1 MSRRSSRIAGFEK
14 FLMGSGWVFLVAL
27 LGCGG
32 SPSDPTS
39 VVSDDSASQP
49 VAEVGSPSAPE
60 GLGPENASGSVAAAS
75 DNSPGEPSPM
85 PSNGP
90 TASSSGA
97 TPASTEQTNETS
109 PTVAQGDP
117 FKMLQTAME
126 LEGESRRA
134 IGLAQAQ
141 KWDEAEQLLSELIEK
156 APFLP
161 EMHYNLA
168 CILALHGKKDEALS
182 RLRKA
187 VEAGFVDP
195 EHIASDLDLV
205 SLRPAPEFQQILKL
219 ASDLQSKP
227 FNRVASAPAVVESDT
242 QVARIGPEQAV
253 LDGRFKLIRTFVDW
267 SQPPEVKPEFPV
279 VEHGEVGELLRKW
292 YAEGTAAG
300 NWGDI
305 YDNCDRIHSKHNHL
319 EFGTLTRIKPQKE
332 IEKLWPYGL
341 QTLMLHDGVVI
352 GNSSTAATGNALWR
366 SNPRRAYVNSGLTRK
381 LYLQYTSNHLYL
393 YPEHKDYRSNHE
405 GDVYPAN
412 TPYVITSKGSSY
424 TDQPFMDALFCTLA
438 AFQPEVKQ
446 KIVDAGIMAPTLQWV
461 FRRSN
466 KNVPDD
472 ETYLSGVAHPAV
484 FTKEQLDP
492 LGMVQRAHDL
502 RGDQL
507 PPLVRLK
514 VLEED
519 QGQPGRDFFD
529 VANRTRLFDT
539 PCAIARVY
547 RTVQPTT
554 RIVVSAEDSYDVN
567 GLPLTYR
574 WKVLS
579 GDAEQVMIRPLDPSG
594 KVVELTIPYMPQH
607 PILPGSS
614 LNSNRIEIGA
624 FVHNGH
630 HYSAPAFVT
639 YFSLNNEERVYD
651 EVGTIQ
657 QVTYRGGTDKGN
669 YVDPMVDAPKSW
681 RDEYRYN
688 DQGQMVGWTRH
699 IQDRQDEFTW
709 QGLLVT
715 ERDSQGR
722 AIEGAVVQYY
732 PVPLETRPLMRLD
745 YRPTDRKIKIQ
756 YQNEADQRGELQ
768 LPPR

>member
-1 MSRRSSRIAGFEK
+1 MLSHYVYRNVGFAASLAGLWGIMLIAG
-14 FLMGSGWVFLVAL
+14 

-32 SPSDPTS
+32 STADDLSG
-39 VVSDDSASQP
+39 VVKDSASQP
-49 VAEVGSPSAPE
+49 AAGEGAESLPVQEGVGEAAGTITAPS
-60 GLGPENASGSVAAAS
+60 LGNPNESGPGAVSELPLRTESGSAQ
-75 DNSPGEPSPM
+75 E
-85 PSNGP
+85 SNKP
-90 TASSSGA
+90 T
-97 TPASTEQTNETS
+97 
-109 PTVAQGDP
+109 PTVALGDP

-126 LEGESRRA
+126 LEGESRQA
-134 IGLAQAQ
+134 IRLAQEQ
-141 KWDEAEQLLSELIEK
+141 KWDEAEQLLNELIGK
-156 APFLP
+156 APYLP

-168 CILALHGKKDEALS
+168 CILALQGKKEEALS
-182 RLRKA
+182 RLRNA

-219 ASDLQSKP
+219 AKDLQSQP
-227 FNRVASAPAVVESDT
+227 FNLVAAAPAVVEPDT

-253 LDGRFKLIRTFVDW
+253 LDGRFKLIRTFIDW
-267 SQPPEVKPEFPV
+267 SQPPEAKPEFPV
-279 VEHGEVGELLRKW
+279 VDHGEVGELLRQW

-332 IEKLWPYGL
+332 IDKLWPYGL

-352 GNSSTAATGNALWR
+352 GNSSTAATGNPLWR
-366 SNPRRAYVNSGLTRK
+366 SNPRRAYVNSGLAQK

-424 TDQPFMDALFCTLA
+424 TDKPFMDALFCTLA

-446 KIVDAGIMAPTLQWV
+446 KIVDAGIMAPTLQWI
-461 FRRSN
+461 FRTSN

-472 ETYLSGVAHPAV
+472 EVYLSGVAHPAV

-492 LGMVQRAHDL
+492 LKMVQRAHDL
-502 RGDQL
+502 QGDQL

-514 VLEED
+514 VLQED
-519 QGQPGRDFFD
+519 QGLPGRDYFD

-539 PCAIARVY
+539 PGAIARVY

-554 RIVVSAEDSYDVN
+554 RMVVSAEESFDVN
-567 GLPLTYR
+567 GLPLTYH

-579 GDAEQVMIRPLDPSG
+579 GDAEQIIIRPLDPSG
-594 KVVELTIPYMPQH
+594 KVVELTVPYMPQH
-607 PILPGSS
+607 PILPGAS
-614 LNSNRIEIGA
+614 LKSNRIEIGA

-639 YFSLNNEERVYD
+639 YFSLNNEERLYD
-651 EVGTIQ
+651 EGGNIQ
-657 QVTYRGGTDKGN
+657 QVIYRGGTDKGN
-669 YVDPMVDAPKSW
+669 YVDPLVDAPKSW
-681 RDEYRYN
+681 KDEYRYT
-688 DQGQMVGWTRH
+688 DQGQLVGWTRH
-699 IQDRQDEFTW
+699 IQDRQEEFSW
-709 QGLLVT
+709 HGLLVT
-715 ERDSQGR
+715 ERDDQGR
-722 AIEGAVVQYY
+722 ATEGVVVQYY
-732 PVPLETRPLMRLD
+732 PVPLETPPLMRLD

-756 YQNEADQRGELQ
+756 YQGETDQLGELQ